1 VLWAIAAV
9 GVAAAVIVAFEV
21 AEEPGARPLDAW
33 AYALGGLIGAVLPAG
48 RRWPLGVLFATVA
61 LLLTYYS
68 LEYPGVTPALP
79 LAAALFIAARAGRLR
94 WAVLVAAAFGIATV
108 PIRWVHFREAPLS
121 LAADQVREAALLATV
136 VLLGETLR
144 SRRLRVAAAEERL
157 RRVELDRE
165 LEATRR
171 VAEERLR
178 IARDVHDVLGH
189 TIAAI
194 SVQAA
199 LAGDVLDT
207 QPQRAREAL
216 RAIRAAARDA
226 TGELRATVG
235 LLRLEADAH
244 HGSRAARAP
253 VPGLAQID
261 GLLALARD
269 AGLRAEATIE
279 GDAGPL
285 PPIVDLTAYRLV
297 QEAVT
302 NTVRHAGASTVT
314 VRLEYREA
322 GASGPE
328 TAVRTS

>member
-1 VLWAIAAV
+1 VRAAVLSTIAAV
-9 GVAAAVIVAFEV
+9 GVATAVVVAFEV
-21 AEEPGARPLDAW
+21 AEEPGARSLDAW
-33 AYALGGLIGAVLPAG
+33 AYLLGGLVGAVLLAG

-61 LLLTYYS
+61 VLLTYYS

-79 LAAALFIAARAGRLR
+79 LAAALFTAARAGRLR

-121 LAADQVREAALLATV
+121 LVADQVREAALLAGV
-136 VLLGETLR
+136 ILLGDTLR

-165 LEATRR
+165 LDATRR

-178 IARDVHDVLGH
+178 IAREVHDVLGH

-199 LAGDVLDT
+199 LADDVLDA
-207 QPQRAREAL
+207 QPERAREAL
-216 RAIRAAARDA
+216 RAIRGAARDA

-235 LLRLEADAH
+235 LLRLDTDAQS
-244 HGSRAARAP
+244 GPRAVLAP

-261 GLLALARD
+261 GLLAVARD
-269 AGLRAEATIE
+269 AGLRVEVTTE
-279 GDAGPL
+279 GDVGPL
-285 PPIVDLTAYRLV
+285 PAAVDLTAYRLV

-302 NTVRHAGASTVT
+302 NTVRHAGASAMR
-314 VRLEYREA
+314 VRLE
-322 GASGPE
+322 
-328 TAVRTS
+328 